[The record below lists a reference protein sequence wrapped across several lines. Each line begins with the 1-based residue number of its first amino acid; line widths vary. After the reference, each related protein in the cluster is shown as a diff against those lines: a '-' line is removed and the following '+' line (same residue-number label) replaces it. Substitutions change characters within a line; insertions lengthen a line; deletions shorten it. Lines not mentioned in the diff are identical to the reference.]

1 LQAFK
6 ETLVAESQLQSTE
19 ANIQATVVS
28 FLSDLGWHIVST
40 VDTASKERGVSFVA
54 ERAPGRR

>member
-1 LQAFK
+1 M
-6 ETLVAESQLQSTE
+6 TLVAESQLQSTE

-54 ERAPGRR
+54 ERAQGRR